1 MKEQKD
7 IFNYFNKKDSDN
19 PDASYFEHMANNIIE
34 KETKKKTVTPLFKKP
49 SFWIIA
55 AAASL
60 AFILV
65 INLPTSQED
74 NFLVALND
82 FSSNEI
88 VGYISQNITDFD
100 SELITEYI
108 SENDIEEP
116 VLATIEDL
124 EIIEEAESNI
134 RLENID
140 SQEILDY
147 FDSEEI
153 DIYEEDFELDYDE
166 LYI

>member
-1 MKEQKD
+1 M
-7 IFNYFNKKDSDN
+7 
-19 PDASYFEHMANNIIE
+19 
-34 KETKKKTVTPLFKKP
+34 
-49 SFWIIA
+49 
-55 AAASL
+55 
-60 AFILV
+60 
-65 INLPTSQED
+65 
-74 NFLVALND
+74 
-82 FSSNEI
+82 
-88 VGYISQNITDFD
+88 
-100 SELITEYI
+100 ITEYI